1 MLLASQLLFDGTAT
15 AYTST
20 LQSYQAKAEYFLC
33 AALQKNNGPQIQ
45 LTPGGY
51 ITYVLRAFCLN

>member
-1 MLLASQLLFDGTAT
+1 MLLASQLLFDGNAT

-20 LQSYQAKAEYFLC
+20 LQAYQAKAEYFLC

-45 LTPGGY
+45 LTPGG
-51 ITYVLRAFCLN
+51 